1 MIKYDIIQNKAI
13 SCSSNCFFEMFNL
26 TREFVMKI
34 NLKKSAIV
42 LFTSC
47 CLTSASLPLLAGPD
61 ITQIMTDQAPKAIG
75 PYSQGVQAG
84 SFVFISGQIAI
95 DPATSKIAGESIETQ
110 TLQVLKNLEAILA
123 AQGLTFE
130 NVVKTEVYLKDLKDF
145 QAMNAIYGEK
155 FSYVV
160 KPARA
165 TVQVSKLPLD
175 ALVEISCVASIPFNK
190 L

>member
-1 MIKYDIIQNKAI
+1 
-13 SCSSNCFFEMFNL
+13 
-26 TREFVMKI
+26 MKN

-42 LFTSC
+42 LLTSC
-47 CLTSASLPLLAGPD
+47 CFASVSSPLLAGPD
-61 ITQIMTDQAPKAIG
+61 ITQIITDQAPKAIG
-75 PYSQGVQAG
+75 PYSQAIQAG

-95 DPATSKIAGESIETQ
+95 DPATTKLAGETIEIQ

-145 QAMNAIYGEK
+145 QAMNGIYGEK
-155 FSYVV
+155 FSYTV

-165 TVQVSKLPLD
+165 TVQISKLPLD
-175 ALVEISCVASIPFNK
+175 ALVEISCVAYIPGR
-190 L
+190 